1 MQSDSTEGD
10 AKPAGMSNL
19 AQRLIVAAIGI
30 PVLLMVIIT
39 GSTTYSAVVALTALA
54 AVREFTRIARSA
66 GARPNTLILPAGV
79 ALYVINATQQE
90 AAAPAITGLVFT
102 AAIAWGAFRPR
113 DPLAISNVVW
123 TIVGT
128 LYAGFLFSHWLVL
141 RQIPQGMEWTLL
153 ALFGTFANDTAA
165 YAVGRLI
172 GRHKMA
178 PSISPGKTWEGA
190 AGALVATSLAVPA
203 LATALG
209 LPLTE
214 PMWLLGPGLSVAA
227 QAGDLAE
234 SKLKRLGNV
243 KDSGAMFPGH
253 GGLLDRLDALVFV
266 GPLVYYWSIWVSPL
280 P

>member
-1 MQSDSTEGD
+1 
-10 AKPAGMSNL
+10 MSNL